1 MMESL
6 SGCYMYIKSI
16 GSKSE
21 RLRYQE
27 LLKSNSLVPPFML
40 KYDFI
45 ILGSGAAGLSLL
57 LRMIDSRHFASKRF
71 LLIDKDKKNKNDRT
85 WCFWEDKPGF
95 FESVVYKSWDQ
106 VSFYSSQFSKDFS
119 IRPYQ
124 YKMIRGIDFYE
135 YCFQRINNQ
144 SNIDIIYDEVRSV
157 VSDQQ
162 GTTIYLTDKE
172 LHCSTGIIFNSIYKP
187 SGLSN
192 ANLQLL
198 QHFKGWFIETPE
210 SYFNAGK
217 ATLMDFR
224 VHQQFGTSFAYVLP
238 TSDKTALIEYTL
250 FTEAALSKEEY
261 DRELENYIERYLHV
275 KDFTITAEEF
285 GIIPMTNEKFEFFQ
299 NGMYNIG
306 IAGGQTKAS
315 TGYTFQ
321 FIQKQSQAI
330 VDCLI
335 QSKPLSLIQPTP
347 RRFHFYD
354 SVLLQL
360 LISKKL
366 SGREIFTRMFERNP
380 PSRIFKFLD
389 NETSLIEE
397 LQLISTLQTIPFL
410 RSASRLL
417 FH

>member
-1 MMESL
+1 M
-6 SGCYMYIKSI
+6 
-16 GSKSE
+16 
-21 RLRYQE
+21 R
-27 LLKSNSLVPPFML
+27 

-57 LRMIDSRHFASKRF
+57 LRMIESRHFSNKRF
-71 LLIDKDKKNKNDRT
+71 LLIDKDQKNKNDRT

-95 FESVVYKSWDQ
+95 FEPVVYKSWER
-106 VSFYSSQFSKDFS
+106 VSFYSGQFSKEFS
-119 IRPYQ
+119 IRPYH

-135 YCFQRINNQ
+135 YCFQRITNQ
-144 SNIDIIYDEVRSV
+144 PNIDIIYDEVKSV
-157 VSDQQ
+157 VNDEQ

-172 LHCSTGIIFNSIYKP
+172 IHCSSTTIFNSIYKP
-187 SGLSN
+187 SEPSD

-198 QHFKGWFIETPE
+198 QHFKGWFIETPDAC
-210 SYFNAGK
+210 FDPGR

-250 FTEAALSKEEY
+250 FTEATLNTGQY
-261 DRELENYIERYLHV
+261 DQELKNYVEDYLHV
-275 KDFTITAEEF
+275 KEFTIKAEEF
-285 GIIPMTNEKFEFFQ
+285 GIIPMTNRKFEFFQ

-315 TGYTFQ
+315 TGYTYQ
-321 FIQKQSQAI
+321 FIQKQTQAI
-330 VDCLI
+330 VNCLI
-335 QSKPLSLIQPTP
+335 LSKPLSMIQPTP
-347 RRFHFYD
+347 KRFHFYD

-380 PSRIFKFLD
+380 PARILKFLD
-389 NETSLIEE
+389 NETSLVEE
-397 LQLISTLQTIPFL
+397 LQLIGTLQTLPFL
-410 RSASRLL
+410 RSASRVL